1 MQIAR
6 ILKIYILNTIELYFQ
21 LLWLCGNSWT
31 RAQDALH
38 FDAGVEVI
46 VMEFRIVKRFI
57 LAFFSTLDTF
67 QSQNQ
72 QKSLMSAM
80 LMKFPV
86 FATWPA

>member
-6 ILKIYILNTIELYFQ
+6 ILKISQILNTIEWYLAT
-21 LLWLCGNSWT
+21 LALWNSWT